1 MYPLCHLGDRG
12 GVRGPTE
19 RGISQG
25 GDPAGLELGAGW
37 VKVALAGRQTM
48 GRPYSNDTAQTE
60 VRVIEDPPDQI
71 RAVESRGGTG
81 GRGVGVEGWGK
92 VGRGKVKEG

>member
-12 GVRGPTE
+12 GVRGPTK
-19 RGISQG
+19 RGVSQG

-37 VKVALAGRQTM
+37 VEVALAGGQTM
-48 GRPYSNDTAQTE
+48 RRPYFNDTAQTE
-60 VRVIEDPPDQI
+60 VRVNEDPSDQI

-81 GRGVGVEGWGK
+81 GRGVGV
-92 VGRGKVKEG
+92 RGGGGGGPRSDAAK